1 MLAEKGVQAVVDA
14 TEKGGVAVMGGASFD
29 GGGVREVW
37 ELSLDSLVWFEGA
50 LGGKVAGGEGGHRD
64 SRGFVG
70 VVAIRQAEWV
80 LLLVCR

>member
-1 MLAEKGVQAVVDA
+1 MQAVVDA

-50 LGGKVAGGEGGHRD
+50 LGGKVAGVEGRHRD
-64 SRGFVG
+64 IGGFV
-70 VVAIRQAEWV
+70 VAVASCQAKLV
-80 LLLVCR
+80 SLLVYR